1 VARRRKA
8 ILTVERVI
16 RGQSISLCHC
26 HLESKTGTIRH
37 MMRWKATFTMLAALF
52 ASIALA
58 DDFKTIDGKEYKN
71 AKVSRVEPDGLV
83 LITKSGISKV
93 YFTELPKEVQER
105 YHYNPQEA
113 AEFTGQ
119 SVEQNRQFLQQ
130 RAADEQKR
138 TEERTRYWSANP
150 TPAPVQGSLTN
161 ALSGNA
167 LDRPASDQATTAV
180 FLVSQYATNQINAER
195 LYTGKTFTISG
206 TIKSIDLSEGRAVV
220 ELFVPGYWVGKA
232 WFMHCIFS
240 DPSGLDQYQAG
251 NPIGVVGTVAGL
263 KRYTLVV
270 KDCRLAR

>member
-1 VARRRKA
+1 MKPAA
-8 ILTVERVI
+8 ILAMVLV
-16 RGQSISLCHC
+16 
-26 HLESKTGTIRH
+26 
-37 MMRWKATFTMLAALF
+37 ALQF
-52 ASIALA
+52 AVA

-71 AKVSRVEPDGLV
+71 VKVSRIEPDGLV

-113 AEFTGQ
+113 GEFTAQ
-119 SVEQNRQFLQQ
+119 SVEGNKRFLQQ
-130 RAADEQKR
+130 RAAEQQR
-138 TEERTRYWSANP
+138 SAEEREKYWSENP
-150 TPAPVQGSLTN
+150 TPQPVQESTTL
-161 ALSGNA
+161 GNTA
-167 LDRPASDQATTAV
+167 LDKPGYSQSTTAV

-240 DPSGLDQYQAG
+240 DPRGLDQYQAG